1 MKTKLNLRVEII
13 VGHSFDKHGRKIDGN
28 TAGVWLDEARK
39 YLASKFSGY
48 TETAATGG
56 YIENGNWVSDES
68 AVFVLYTNAPTP
80 CIHAAAEYLR
90 DLFQQSCVVCSIQ
103 LTNAKLI

>member
-13 VGHSFDKHGRKIDGN
+13 VGHSFDKRGNKIDGN
-28 TAGVWLDEARK
+28 TAAARLDKARQ

-80 CIHAAAEYLR
+80 CIKAAAAYLR
-90 DLFQQSCVVCSIQ
+90 DLFEQTCVVCSIQ
-103 LTNAKLI
+103 ITDAELI